1 MGGWGDNVYRIIH
14 RSGFWPVN
22 HIAACVISAT
32 KVLVNILVNKLVLDI
47 NNAAWYNYITL

>member
-32 KVLVNILVNKLVLDI
+32 KVLVNILVSKLVLDI